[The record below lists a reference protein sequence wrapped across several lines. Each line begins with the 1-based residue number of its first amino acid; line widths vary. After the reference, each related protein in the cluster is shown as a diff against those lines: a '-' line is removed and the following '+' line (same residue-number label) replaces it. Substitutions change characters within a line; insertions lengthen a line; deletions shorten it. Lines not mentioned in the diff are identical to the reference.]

1 MAATTAK
8 PVKSAGKIPGS
19 TLKIIAM
26 VCMLIDHTAAVLFDR
41 ILISRGL
48 LDAVNASD
56 GGASFLSTGNTAVI
70 YYADMI
76 MRAIGRIS
84 FPIFCFLLI
93 EGFMHTHD
101 VKKYA
106 LNLGI
111 FALVSEIPFD
121 LAFAGKPFYL
131 DYQNV
136 FFTLFIGLVMMIF
149 LQKIDSKAQKDAGA
163 WQRANW
169 KVSVGKLLVIVAA
182 CAVATLLKTDYSAMG
197 ILTIVLMYNMRKNK
211 MYCIGIGCA
220 VLTLLSL
227 NEITCFLAMIPV
239 HFYNGKRGLNLKYP
253 FYAFYPVHL
262 LVLFAIAAVL
272 GVAGGGGV
280 LKTDTPEG
288 TLAARGLGP
297 GGRPRTPRR
306 TSRLTLRRAGGGS
319 GVCAPIR
326 RGNFLIY
333 FLTSNGYPKSSS
345 LRITSKFS
353 G

>member
-93 EGFMHTHD
+93 EGFLHTHD

-111 FALVSEIPFD
+111 FALVSEVPFD

-131 DYQNV
+131 NYQNV

-149 LQKIDSKAQKDAGA
+149 LQKIDEKTHQDGTN
-163 WQRANW
+163 WRGANW
-169 KVSVGKLLVIVAA
+169 KVSIGKLLVIVAA
-182 CAVATLLKTDYSAMG
+182 CTVATLLKTDYSAMG
-197 ILTIVLMYNMRKNK
+197 ILTIVLMYNLRNNK

-272 GVAGGGGV
+272 GMAGVAV
-280 LKTDTPEG
+280 VQKTDTRKC
-288 TLAARGLGP
+288 TCAAP
-297 GGRPRTPRR
+297 GHSPRRHRR
-306 TSRLTLRRAGGGS
+306 TSGLTLRRAVGRS
-319 GVCAPIR
+319 GFAAQIGVR
-326 RGNFLIY
+326 FYLIY

>member
-48 LDAVNASD
+48 LNAVNASD

-262 LVLFAIAAVL
+262 LVLFAIPAVL
-272 GVAGGGGV
+272 GLGGV
-280 LKTDTPEG
+280 GVVKKTDTRMC
-288 TLAARGLGP
+288 TCAAGEWALGHS
-297 GGRPRTPRR
+297 PRRHRR
-306 TSRLTLRRAGGGS
+306 TSGLTLRRAVGRS
-319 GVCAPIR
+319 GFAAQIGVR
-326 RGNFLIY
+326 FYLIY

>member
-1 MAATTAK
+1 MATTTVK
-8 PVKSAGKIPGS
+8 PVKNAGKISGS

-26 VCMLIDHTAAVLFDR
+26 ACMLIDHTAAVLFDR

-262 LVLFAIAAVL
+262 LVLFAIAAGL
-272 GVAGGGGV
+272 GVAGGAGV
-280 LKTDTPEG
+280 LKTIIEKCTC
-288 TLAARGLGP
+288 AAWDCALGHS
-297 GGRPRTPRR
+297 PRRHRR
-306 TSRLTLRRAGGGS
+306 TSGLTLSRAVGRS
-319 GVCAPIR
+319 GFAAQIGVR
-326 RGNFLIY
+326 FYLIY

>member
-1 MAATTAK
+1 MATTTIK
-8 PVKSAGKIPGS
+8 PVKNAGKISGS

-26 VCMLIDHTAAVLFDR
+26 ACMLIDHTAAVLFDR

-48 LDAVNASD
+48 LNAVNASD

-262 LVLFAIAAVL
+262 LILFVIWQW
-272 GVAGGGGV
+272 
-280 LKTDTPEG
+280 
-288 TLAARGLGP
+288 
-297 GGRPRTPRR
+297 
-306 TSRLTLRRAGGGS
+306 
-319 GVCAPIR
+319 
-326 RGNFLIY
+326 
-333 FLTSNGYPKSSS
+333 
-345 LRITSKFS
+345 RI
-353 G
+353 

>member
-1 MAATTAK
+1 MFYMAATTAK

-41 ILISRGL
+41 ILLSRGL

-93 EGFMHTHD
+93 EGFLHTHD

-111 FALVSEIPFD
+111 FALISEVPFD
-121 LAFAGKPFYL
+121 LAFAGKPFYP

-149 LQKIDSKAQKDAGA
+149 LQKIDEKAHQDGMSMNWKGSN
-163 WQRANW
+163 WKGSNW

-197 ILTIVLMYNMRKNK
+197 ILTIVLMYNLRKNK

-239 HFYNGKRGLNLKYP
+239 YFYNGKRGLNLKYP

-262 LVLFAIAAVL
+262 LILFAIAAIL
-272 GVAGGGGV
+272 GMAGVAV
-280 LKTDTPEG
+280 
-288 TLAARGLGP
+288 
-297 GGRPRTPRR
+297 
-306 TSRLTLRRAGGGS
+306 
-319 GVCAPIR
+319 V
-326 RGNFLIY
+326 
-333 FLTSNGYPKSSS
+333 
-345 LRITSKFS
+345 
-353 G
+353 

>member
-149 LQKIDSKAQKDAGA
+149 LQKIDSK
-163 WQRANW
+163 
-169 KVSVGKLLVIVAA
+169 LLVIVAA

-272 GVAGGGGV
+272 GMAGVAV
-280 LKTDTPEG
+280 
-288 TLAARGLGP
+288 
-297 GGRPRTPRR
+297 
-306 TSRLTLRRAGGGS
+306 
-319 GVCAPIR
+319 I
-326 RGNFLIY
+326 
-333 FLTSNGYPKSSS
+333 
-345 LRITSKFS
+345 
-353 G
+353 

>member
-1 MAATTAK
+1 
-8 PVKSAGKIPGS
+8 
-19 TLKIIAM
+19 
-26 VCMLIDHTAAVLFDR
+26 
-41 ILISRGL
+41 
-48 LDAVNASD
+48 
-56 GGASFLSTGNTAVI
+56 
-70 YYADMI
+70 
-76 MRAIGRIS
+76 
-84 FPIFCFLLI
+84 
-93 EGFMHTHD
+93 
-101 VKKYA
+101 
-106 LNLGI
+106 
-111 FALVSEIPFD
+111 
-121 LAFAGKPFYL
+121 
-131 DYQNV
+131 
-136 FFTLFIGLVMMIF
+136 MIF

-272 GVAGGGGV
+272 GMAGVCGCLKNGHPEVHLRRLGLCPGAQSQTTQTHFRADIEPGGGEV
-280 LKTDTPEG
+280 WICC
-288 TLAARGLGP
+288 AN
-297 GGRPRTPRR
+297 RR
-306 TSRLTLRRAGGGS
+306 EILLN
-319 GVCAPIR
+319 ILL
-326 RGNFLIY
+326 NFQRI
-333 FLTSNGYPKSSS
+333 PKSSS

>member
-1 MAATTAK
+1 MATTTVK
-8 PVKSAGKIPGS
+8 PVKNAGKISGS

-26 VCMLIDHTAAVLFDR
+26 ACMLIDHTAAVLFDR

-48 LDAVNASD
+48 LNAVNASD

-239 HFYNGKRGLNLKYP
+239 HFYNGKRGIESE
-253 FYAFYPVHL
+253 VS
-262 LVLFAIAAVL
+262 VLCVLSGASAGAVCDC
-272 GVAGGGGV
+272 GGTGDGGGCGC
-280 LKTDTPEG
+280 LKNGHPGSAPAPPGTVPWGTVPDDTDA
-288 TLAARGLGP
+288 LP
-297 GGRPRTPRR
+297 G
-306 TSRLTLRRAGGGS
+306 
-319 GVCAPIR
+319 
-326 RGNFLIY
+326 
-333 FLTSNGYPKSSS
+333 
-345 LRITSKFS
+345 
-353 G
+353 

>member
-1 MAATTAK
+1 MEERRI
-8 PVKSAGKIPGS
+8 GLPGS
-19 TLKIIAM
+19 TLKLIAIVTM
-26 VCMLIDHTAAVLFDR
+26 FIDHVGAAIVAR
-41 ILISRGL
+41 ILLQYRADIPVVTAIRGVMDYHTL
-48 LDAVNASD
+48 YVVYMTLR
-56 GGASFLSTGNTAVI
+56 
-70 YYADMI
+70 M
-76 MRAIGRIS
+76 IGRIA
-84 FPIFCFLLI
+84 FPIFCFLLV
-93 EGFMHTHD
+93 EGFLHTRD
-101 VKKYA
+101 SRKYA
-106 LNLGI
+106 MRLGI

-163 WQRANW
+163 WQRTNW

-262 LVLFAIAAVL
+262 LLLYA
-272 GVAGGGGV
+272 
-280 LKTDTPEG
+280 
-288 TLAARGLGP
+288 
-297 GGRPRTPRR
+297 
-306 TSRLTLRRAGGGS
+306 
-319 GVCAPIR
+319 
-326 RGNFLIY
+326 
-333 FLTSNGYPKSSS
+333 
-345 LRITSKFS
+345 LRIVIR
-353 G
+353 

>member
-1 MAATTAK
+1 MATTTVK
-8 PVKSAGKIPGS
+8 PVKNAGKISGS

-26 VCMLIDHTAAVLFDR
+26 ACMLIDHTAAVLFDR

-48 LDAVNASD
+48 LNAVNASD

-93 EGFMHTHD
+93 EGLMHTHD

-163 WQRANW
+163 WQRTNW

-272 GVAGGGGV
+272 GMAGVAV
-280 LKTDTPEG
+280 
-288 TLAARGLGP
+288 
-297 GGRPRTPRR
+297 
-306 TSRLTLRRAGGGS
+306 
-319 GVCAPIR
+319 V
-326 RGNFLIY
+326 
-333 FLTSNGYPKSSS
+333 
-345 LRITSKFS
+345 
-353 G
+353 

>member
-1 MAATTAK
+1 M
-8 PVKSAGKIPGS
+8 
-19 TLKIIAM
+19 KIIAM

-48 LDAVNASD
+48 LNAVNASD

-131 DYQNV
+131 NYQNV

-163 WQRANW
+163 WQRGELEGFGW
-169 KVSVGKLLVIVAA
+169 QAA
-182 CAVATLLKTDYSAMG
+182 GDCGSLCSGHAVEDRLQCNGNSDDCADV
-197 ILTIVLMYNMRKNK
+197 
-211 MYCIGIGCA
+211 
-220 VLTLLSL
+220 
-227 NEITCFLAMIPV
+227 
-239 HFYNGKRGLNLKYP
+239 
-253 FYAFYPVHL
+253 
-262 LVLFAIAAVL
+262 
-272 GVAGGGGV
+272 
-280 LKTDTPEG
+280 
-288 TLAARGLGP
+288 
-297 GGRPRTPRR
+297 
-306 TSRLTLRRAGGGS
+306 
-319 GVCAPIR
+319 
-326 RGNFLIY
+326 
-333 FLTSNGYPKSSS
+333 
-345 LRITSKFS
+345 
-353 G
+353 

>member
-1 MAATTAK
+1 MAATTTK

-48 LDAVNASD
+48 LNAVNASD

-131 DYQNV
+131 NYQNV

-272 GVAGGGGV
+272 GDGGGCGC
-280 LKTDTPEG
+280 LKNGHPEC
-288 TLAARGLGP
+288 TCAAWDCALGHS
-297 GGRPRTPRR
+297 PRRHRR
-306 TSRLTLRRAGGGS
+306 TSGLTLRRAVGRS
-319 GVCAPIR
+319 GFAAQIGVR
-326 RGNFLIY
+326 FYLIY

>member
-70 YYADMI
+70 YYAD
-76 MRAIGRIS
+76 
-84 FPIFCFLLI
+84 
-93 EGFMHTHD
+93 THD

-272 GVAGGGGV
+272 GMAGVAV
-280 LKTDTPEG
+280 
-288 TLAARGLGP
+288 
-297 GGRPRTPRR
+297 
-306 TSRLTLRRAGGGS
+306 
-319 GVCAPIR
+319 V
-326 RGNFLIY
+326 
-333 FLTSNGYPKSSS
+333 
-345 LRITSKFS
+345 
-353 G
+353 

>member
-1 MAATTAK
+1 MPQK
-8 PVKSAGKIPGS
+8 LSGKEHGLSGS
-19 TLKIIAM
+19 TLKYIAIIT
-26 VCMLIDHTAAVLFDR
+26 MLIDHFGAAFFIVFTSFYAGTACFAQAD
-41 ILISRGL
+41 ILYQVMRG
-48 LDAVNASD
+48 
-56 GGASFLSTGNTAVI
+56 
-70 YYADMI
+70 
-76 MRAIGRIS
+76 IGRTA
-84 FPIFCFLLI
+84 FPIFCFVLV
-93 EGFMHTHD
+93 EGLYHTHD
-101 VKKYA
+101 VKRYLLRLFA
-106 LNLGI
+106 

-197 ILTIVLMYNMRKNK
+197 IRTIVLMYNMSKNK

-272 GVAGGGGV
+272 GMAGVAV
-280 LKTDTPEG
+280 
-288 TLAARGLGP
+288 
-297 GGRPRTPRR
+297 
-306 TSRLTLRRAGGGS
+306 
-319 GVCAPIR
+319 V
-326 RGNFLIY
+326 
-333 FLTSNGYPKSSS
+333 
-345 LRITSKFS
+345 
-353 G
+353 

>member
-111 FALVSEIPFD
+111 FALVSKIPFD

-131 DYQNV
+131 NYQNV

-149 LQKIDSKAQKDAGA
+149 LQKIDEKTHQDGTN
-163 WQRANW
+163 WRGANW
-169 KVSVGKLLVIVAA
+169 KVSIGKLLVIVAA
-182 CAVATLLKTDYSAMG
+182 CTVATLLKTDYSAMG
-197 ILTIVLMYNMRKNK
+197 ILTIVLMYNLRNNK

-262 LVLFAIAAVL
+262 LVLAM
-272 GVAGGGGV
+272 
-280 LKTDTPEG
+280 
-288 TLAARGLGP
+288 
-297 GGRPRTPRR
+297 
-306 TSRLTLRRAGGGS
+306 
-319 GVCAPIR
+319 
-326 RGNFLIY
+326 
-333 FLTSNGYPKSSS
+333 
-345 LRITSKFS
+345 ITNLML
-353 G
+353 

>member
-220 VLTLLSL
+220 VLALLSL

-272 GVAGGGGV
+272 GMAGVAV
-280 LKTDTPEG
+280 
-288 TLAARGLGP
+288 
-297 GGRPRTPRR
+297 
-306 TSRLTLRRAGGGS
+306 
-319 GVCAPIR
+319 V
-326 RGNFLIY
+326 
-333 FLTSNGYPKSSS
+333 
-345 LRITSKFS
+345 
-353 G
+353 

>member
-1 MAATTAK
+1 MATTTVK
-8 PVKSAGKIPGS
+8 PVKNAGKISGS

-26 VCMLIDHTAAVLFDR
+26 ACMLIDHTAAVLFDR

-48 LDAVNASD
+48 LNAVNASD

-272 GVAGGGGV
+272 GIAGVAV
-280 LKTDTPEG
+280 VSKTDTRKC
-288 TLAARGLGP
+288 TCAAWDCALGHS
-297 GGRPRTPRR
+297 PRRHRR
-306 TSRLTLRRAGGGS
+306 TSGLTLRRAVGRS
-319 GVCAPIR
+319 GFAAQIGVR
-326 RGNFLIY
+326 FYLIY

>member
-1 MAATTAK
+1 MTTKLPASFLPAK
-8 PVKSAGKIPGS
+8 FQVLSGSALKLIAI
-19 TLKIIAM
+19 TL
-26 VCMLIDHTAAVLFDR
+26 MLIDHTGLMILYNYPATTATLFSFGGVDYSWYR
-41 ILISRGL
+41 IFR
-48 LDAVNASD
+48 D
-56 GGASFLSTGNTAVI
+56 
-70 YYADMI
+70 
-76 MRAIGRIS
+76 IGRAA

-93 EGFMHTHD
+93 EGFLHTHD

-111 FALVSEIPFD
+111 FALVSEVPFD

-149 LQKIDSKAQKDAGA
+149 LQKIDEKTHQDGTN
-163 WQRANW
+163 WRGANW
-169 KVSVGKLLVIVAA
+169 KVSIGKLLVIVAA
-182 CAVATLLKTDYSAMG
+182 CTVATLLKTDYSAMG
-197 ILTIVLMYNMRKNK
+197 ILTIVLMYNLRNNK

-272 GVAGGGGV
+272 GMAGVAV
-280 LKTDTPEG
+280 
-288 TLAARGLGP
+288 
-297 GGRPRTPRR
+297 
-306 TSRLTLRRAGGGS
+306 
-319 GVCAPIR
+319 V
-326 RGNFLIY
+326 
-333 FLTSNGYPKSSS
+333 
-345 LRITSKFS
+345 
-353 G
+353 

>member
-1 MAATTAK
+1 MSIAASAK
-8 PVKSAGKIPGS
+8 SGNNAGRIPGS

-48 LDAVNASD
+48 LDAVNSAD
-56 GGASFLSTGNTAVI
+56 GGASFLAAGNTAMI

-106 LNLGI
+106 LNLGV
-111 FALVSEIPFD
+111 FALVSEVPFD

-131 DYQNV
+131 GYQNV
-136 FFTLFIGLVMMIF
+136 FFTLFIGLVMMVF
-149 LQKIDSKAQKDAGA
+149 LQKIDEKAHSEMGA
-163 WQRANW
+163 WQGANW

-182 CAVATLLKTDYSAMG
+182 CALATLLKTDYSAMG
-197 ILTIVLMYNMRKNK
+197 ILTIVLMYNLRKNK

-227 NEITCFLAMIPV
+227 NELPCFLAMIPV
-239 HFYNGKRGLNLKYP
+239 HFYNGERGLNLKYP

-262 LVLFAIAAVL
+262 LVLFAIAAAL
-272 GVAGGGGV
+272 GMAGVAV
-280 LKTDTPEG
+280 
-288 TLAARGLGP
+288 
-297 GGRPRTPRR
+297 
-306 TSRLTLRRAGGGS
+306 
-319 GVCAPIR
+319 I
-326 RGNFLIY
+326 
-333 FLTSNGYPKSSS
+333 
-345 LRITSKFS
+345 
-353 G
+353 

>member
-1 MAATTAK
+1 MATTTIK
-8 PVKSAGKIPGS
+8 PVKNAGKISGS

-26 VCMLIDHTAAVLFDR
+26 ACMLIDHTAAVLFDR

-48 LDAVNASD
+48 LNAVNASD

-149 LQKIDSKAQKDAGA
+149 
-163 WQRANW
+163 
-169 KVSVGKLLVIVAA
+169 VGKLLVIVAA

-272 GVAGGGGV
+272 GMAGVAV
-280 LKTDTPEG
+280 
-288 TLAARGLGP
+288 
-297 GGRPRTPRR
+297 
-306 TSRLTLRRAGGGS
+306 
-319 GVCAPIR
+319 V
-326 RGNFLIY
+326 
-333 FLTSNGYPKSSS
+333 
-345 LRITSKFS
+345 
-353 G
+353 

>member
-1 MAATTAK
+1 MA
-8 PVKSAGKIPGS
+8 
-19 TLKIIAM
+19 
-26 VCMLIDHTAAVLFDR
+26 CMLIDHTAAVLFDR

-48 LDAVNASD
+48 LNAVNASD

-76 MRAIGRIS
+76 MRANGRIS

-163 WQRANW
+163 WQRTNW

-272 GVAGGGGV
+272 GMAGVAV
-280 LKTDTPEG
+280 
-288 TLAARGLGP
+288 
-297 GGRPRTPRR
+297 
-306 TSRLTLRRAGGGS
+306 
-319 GVCAPIR
+319 V
-326 RGNFLIY
+326 
-333 FLTSNGYPKSSS
+333 
-345 LRITSKFS
+345 
-353 G
+353 